1 MRRIWRNPRITFSA
15 AFILLVVASGVL
27 AEALAPHPP
36 LEMNPSARLQPPSAR
51 YLLGTD
57 EFGRDTLSRLLYGTQ
72 ISLLVSFSAVALA
85 AAAGTLIGLV
95 AAYYRGWAEIALM
108 RSIQVILSFPPV
120 LLAIVVIAFLGAST
134 RNVILTIAVLYTP
147 LFARI
152 AYGSSLRL
160 REMEFVEAA
169 RAVGAGDRRIIT
181 RAILPNMLAPL
192 MVQFSLSLG
201 FAILLES
208 GLSFLGMGPPA
219 PAPSW
224 GRMVSS
230 GRHFM
235 EISPSVVV
243 APSLLILGT
252 VLSFNLLGDGLRDY
266 LDPRLRKDVARREV

>member
-1 MRRIWRNPRITFSA
+1 MTFSV

-36 LEMNPSARLQPPSAR
+36 LEMNPSARLQPPSVR
-51 YLLGTD
+51 HVLGTD
-57 EFGRDTLSRLLYGTQ
+57 EFGRDTLSRLLFGTR
-72 ISLLVSFSAVALA
+72 ISLLVAFSAVTLA
-85 AAAGTLIGLV
+85 SAAGTLIGLV

-108 RSIQVILSFPPV
+108 RSIEVILSFPPV